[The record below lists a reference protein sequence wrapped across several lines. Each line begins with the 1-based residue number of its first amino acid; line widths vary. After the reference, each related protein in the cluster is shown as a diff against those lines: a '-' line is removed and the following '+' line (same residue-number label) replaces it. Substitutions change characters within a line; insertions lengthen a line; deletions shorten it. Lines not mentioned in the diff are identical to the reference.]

1 MNKIYLLTFL
11 IFTSFFINTQDA
23 QDTQEEVDPNIERVE
38 KIQDLINRVE
48 ENREELSKIDAQR
61 IDNFIKKVAD
71 RRFLLSKA
79 QKQLSDE
86 EARNQRLEDLFESNE
101 LKLAELET
109 ELNIKLGV
117 LGELF
122 GVARQMAGE
131 LQADS
136 ESAYNFSE
144 HPNRTDALN
153 EIGKIKV
160 HNLKNLED
168 LWVLH
173 LNEINSSG
181 EIKEIK
187 ANVINS
193 DGDIEE
199 DSLVR
204 YGPFNMVKNSSFVK
218 TDIANNAYSVLQKQ
232 PDRSLRRQFRSHY
245 RSDGYA
251 VAPVDPTRGFL
262 LSLYL
267 DKPST
272 FERIAQGKLIGFII
286 VIIGLSGLIF
296 AAYRYYTLYIYSKTI
311 SSNENSDVFN
321 KIQSISDNAKDVDTF
336 ERECDEVLLTVNGN
350 LSWGVNWIKFLAAVA
365 PLLGLLGTVIGM
377 IETFQAITVFGTGD
391 PKQMA
396 GGISQALV
404 TTMLGLIF
412 AAPLLAMYTLLSEK
426 VSEILQE
433 IEEFVA
439 VTIVKKVK

>member
-1 MNKIYLLTFL
+1 MNKFYLLTTIL
-11 IFTSFFINTQDA
+11 ITSLFIPA
-23 QDTQEEVDPNIERVE
+23 QEEVEEVDPNLERVE

-48 ENREELSKIDAQR
+48 KNRAELSAM
-61 IDNFIKKVAD
+61 DNARVNEFIKKVAD

-79 QKQLSDE
+79 KKQLADE
-86 EARNQRLEDLFESNE
+86 EARNVRLEDLFEANE
-101 LKLAELET
+101 IKLSELET

-136 ESAYNFSE
+136 ESAYNFTE
-144 HPNRTDALN
+144 HPNRTESLN

-173 LNEINSSG
+173 LNEIASSG
-181 EIKEIK
+181 EIKAIS

-193 DGDIEE
+193 SGDIEE
-199 DSLVR
+199 DQLVR
-204 YGPFNMVKNSSFVK
+204 YGPFNMVKNRSFVK
-218 TDIANNAYSVLQKQ
+218 TDVANNAFSVLQKQ
-232 PDRSLRRQFRSHY
+232 PDRSLRRKFRSHY

-251 VAPVDPTRGFL
+251 VAPIDPTRGFL

-286 VIIGLSGLIF
+286 VLIGISGLIF
-296 AAYRYYTLYIYSKTI
+296 AAYRYYTLYLYSKTI
-311 SSNENSDVFN
+311 KSKDENDIFSKIENISNSS
-321 KIQSISDNAKDVDTF
+321 KDVETF

-439 VTIVKKVK
+439 ITIVKKVK

>member
-1 MNKIYLLTFL
+1 MKKFCLLTFIL
-11 IFTSFFINTQDA
+11 FFNIIISA
-23 QDTQEEVDPNIERVE
+23 QENEEEIDPNIERVE

-48 ENREELSKIDAQR
+48 QNRAELSSM
-61 IDNFIKKVAD
+61 DNIRLNEFIKKVAD

-79 QKQLSDE
+79 KKQLSDE
-86 EARNQRLEDLFESNE
+86 EARNKRLEDLFEANE
-101 LKLAELET
+101 IKLSELET

-136 ESAYNFSE
+136 EEAYNFTE
-144 HPNRTDALN
+144 NPNREDALN

-168 LWVLH
+168 LWILH
-173 LNEINSSG
+173 LNEISSSG
-181 EIKEIK
+181 EIIEIS

-199 DSLVR
+199 NKLVR
-204 YGPFNMVKNSSFVK
+204 YGPFNMVKNRSFVR
-218 TDIANNAYSVLQKQ
+218 TDVANNAFTVLQKQ
-232 PDRSLRRQFRSHY
+232 PDRSLRRKFRSHY
-245 RSDGYA
+245 RSDDYA
-251 VAPVDPTRGFL
+251 VAPIDPTRGFL

-286 VIIGLSGLIF
+286 VLIGLSGLIF
-296 AAYRYYTLYIYSKTI
+296 AAYRYYSLYVYSKTI
-311 SSNENSDVFN
+311 SSKEESDIFN
-321 KIQSISDNAKDVDTF
+321 KIQNISDKSKDIDTF

>member
-1 MNKIYLLTFL
+1 MNKFYLLTTIL
-11 IFTSFFINTQDA
+11 ITSLFIPA
-23 QDTQEEVDPNIERVE
+23 QEEVEEVDPNVERVE

-48 ENREELSKIDAQR
+48 KNRAELSAM
-61 IDNFIKKVAD
+61 DNARVNEFIKKVAD

-79 QKQLSDE
+79 KKQLADE
-86 EARNQRLEDLFESNE
+86 EARNVRLEDLFEANE
-101 LKLAELET
+101 IKLSELET

-136 ESAYNFSE
+136 ESAYNFTE
-144 HPNRTDALN
+144 HPNRTESLN

-173 LNEINSSG
+173 LNEIASSG
-181 EIKEIK
+181 EIKAIS

-193 DGDIEE
+193 SGDIEE
-199 DSLVR
+199 DQLVR
-204 YGPFNMVKNSSFVK
+204 YGPFNMVKNRSFVK
-218 TDIANNAYSVLQKQ
+218 TDVANNAFSVLQKQ
-232 PDRSLRRQFRSHY
+232 PDRSLRRKFRSHY

-251 VAPVDPTRGFL
+251 VAPIDPTRGFL

-286 VIIGLSGLIF
+286 VLIGISGLIF
-296 AAYRYYTLYIYSKTI
+296 AAYRYYTLYLYSKTI
-311 SSNENSDVFN
+311 KSKDENDIFSKIENISNSS
-321 KIQSISDNAKDVDTF
+321 KDVETF

-439 VTIVKKVK
+439 ITIVKKVK

>member
-11 IFTSFFINTQDA
+11 IFTSFFINA

-86 EARNQRLEDLFESNE
+86 EARNKRLEDLFESNE

-204 YGPFNMVKNSSFVK
+204 YGPFNMVKNRSFVK

-251 VAPVDPTRGFL
+251 VAPIDPTRGFL

>member
-1 MNKIYLLTFL
+1 MKNFLLISLLAFN
-11 IFTSFFINTQDA
+11 INFIA
-23 QDTQEEVDPNIERVE
+23 QENEIDEVDPNIERVE

-48 ENREELSKIDAQR
+48 KNSQDLAKADSKR
-61 IDNFIKKVAD
+61 VNNFINKVKD
-71 RRFLLSKA
+71 RKFLLSKA
-79 QKQLSDE
+79 KKQLADE
-86 EARNQRLEDLFESNE
+86 EARNKRLEDLFEDNE
-101 LKLAELET
+101 LKLSELET
-109 ELNIKLGV
+109 ELQIKLGV

-131 LQADS
+131 LNADS

-144 HPNRTDALN
+144 SPNRTAALQ

-173 LNEINSSG
+173 LNEIASSG

-187 ANVINS
+187 ANIINS
-193 DGDIEE
+193 NGDIQP
-199 DSLVR
+199 SNLVR
-204 YGPFNMVKNSSFVK
+204 YGPFNMVQGKSFVK
-218 TDIANNAYSVLQKQ
+218 PDIANNAFSVLPKQ
-232 PDRSLRRQFRSHY
+232 PDRGITKTFRSHY
-245 RSDGYA
+245 KSDGYS
-251 VAPVDPTRGFL
+251 VAAIDPTRGFL

-272 FERIAQGKLIGFII
+272 FERVAQGKLIGFII
-286 VIIGLSGLIF
+286 VVIGLSGLIF
-296 AAYRYYTLYIYSKTI
+296 AAYRYYSLNLYANSIKSK
-311 SSNENSDVFN
+311 SEADVFN
-321 KIQSISDNAKDVDTF
+321 QIDNLSTKSTTIDTF
-336 ERECDEVLLTVNGN
+336 ERECDEILLTINGN
-350 LSWGVNWIKFLAAVA
+350 LNWGVNWIKFLAAVA

-426 VSEILQE
+426 VSDILQE
-433 IEEFVA
+433 IEEYVA
-439 VTIVKKVK
+439 VSIVKKVN

>member
-1 MNKIYLLTFL
+1 MKKFYLLTFIL
-11 IFTSFFINTQDA
+11 FFNIIISA
-23 QDTQEEVDPNIERVE
+23 QENEEEVDPNIERVE
-38 KIQDLINRVE
+38 KIQDLIDRVNQNRA
-48 ENREELSKIDAQR
+48 ELSSM
-61 IDNFIKKVAD
+61 DNKRLNEFIKRVAD

-79 QKQLSDE
+79 KKQLSDE
-86 EARNQRLEDLFESNE
+86 EARNKRLEDLFEANE
-101 LKLAELET
+101 IKLSELET

-136 ESAYNFSE
+136 EEAYNFTE
-144 HPNRTDALN
+144 NPNREDALN

-168 LWVLH
+168 LFVLH
-173 LNEINSSG
+173 LNEISSSG
-181 EIKEIK
+181 QIIEIS

-199 DSLVR
+199 NKLVR
-204 YGPFNMVKNSSFVK
+204 YGPFNMVKNKSFVR
-218 TDIANNAYSVLQKQ
+218 TDVANNAFTVLQKQ
-232 PDRSLRRQFRSHY
+232 PDRSLRRKFRSHY
-245 RSDGYA
+245 RSDDYA
-251 VAPVDPTRGFL
+251 VAPIDPTRGFL

-286 VIIGLSGLIF
+286 VLIGLSGLIF
-296 AAYRYYTLYIYSKTI
+296 AAYRYYSLYVYSKTI
-311 SSNENSDVFN
+311 SSKEESDIFN
-321 KIQSISDNAKDVDTF
+321 KIQNISDKSKDIDTF

>member
-1 MNKIYLLTFL
+1 MNKFYLLTTIL
-11 IFTSFFINTQDA
+11 ITSLFIPA
-23 QDTQEEVDPNIERVE
+23 QEEVEEVDPNIERVE

-48 ENREELSKIDAQR
+48 KNREELSAM
-61 IDNFIKKVAD
+61 DNARVNEFIKKVAD

-79 QKQLSDE
+79 KKQLADE
-86 EARNQRLEDLFESNE
+86 EARNVRLEDLFEANE
-101 LKLAELET
+101 IKLSELET

-136 ESAYNFSE
+136 ESAYNFTE
-144 HPNRTDALN
+144 YPNRTDALN

-173 LNEINSSG
+173 LNEIASSG
-181 EIKEIK
+181 EIKVIS

-193 DGDIEE
+193 SGDIEE
-199 DSLVR
+199 DQLVR
-204 YGPFNMVKNSSFVK
+204 YGPFNMVKNRSFVK
-218 TDIANNAYSVLQKQ
+218 TDVANNAFSVLQKQ
-232 PDRSLRRQFRSHY
+232 PDRSLRRKFRSHY

-251 VAPVDPTRGFL
+251 VAPIDPTRGFL

-286 VIIGLSGLIF
+286 VLIGISGLIF
-296 AAYRYYTLYIYSKTI
+296 AAYRYYTLYLYSKTI
-311 SSNENSDVFN
+311 KSKDENDIFSKIENISNTSNDVE
-321 KIQSISDNAKDVDTF
+321 TF

-439 VTIVKKVK
+439 ITIVKKVK

>member
-1 MNKIYLLTFL
+1 MDN
-11 IFTSFFINTQDA
+11 A
-23 QDTQEEVDPNIERVE
+23 RVNE
-38 KIQDLINRVE
+38 
-48 ENREELSKIDAQR
+48 
-61 IDNFIKKVAD
+61 FIKKVAD

-79 QKQLSDE
+79 KKQLADE
-86 EARNQRLEDLFESNE
+86 EARNVRLEDLFEANE
-101 LKLAELET
+101 IKLSELET

-136 ESAYNFSE
+136 ESAYNFTE
-144 HPNRTDALN
+144 YPNRTDALN

-173 LNEINSSG
+173 LNEIASSG
-181 EIKEIK
+181 EIKVIS

-193 DGDIEE
+193 SGDIEE
-199 DSLVR
+199 DQLVR
-204 YGPFNMVKNSSFVK
+204 YGPFNMVKNRSFVK
-218 TDIANNAYSVLQKQ
+218 TDVANNAFSVLQKQ
-232 PDRSLRRQFRSHY
+232 PDRSLRRKFRSHY

-251 VAPVDPTRGFL
+251 VAPIDPTRGFL

-286 VIIGLSGLIF
+286 VLIGISGLIF
-296 AAYRYYTLYIYSKTI
+296 AAYRYYTLYLYSKTI
-311 SSNENSDVFN
+311 KSKDENDIFSKIENISNTS
-321 KIQSISDNAKDVDTF
+321 KDVETF

-439 VTIVKKVK
+439 ITIVKKVK

>member
-1 MNKIYLLTFL
+1 MNKIFLLTFL
-11 IFTSFFINTQDA
+11 IFTSFFINA

-48 ENREELSKIDAQR
+48 ENREELSKIDAER

-144 HPNRTDALN
+144 HPNRSDALN

-204 YGPFNMVKNSSFVK
+204 YGPFNMVKNRSFVK

-286 VIIGLSGLIF
+286 VIIGFSGLIF

-311 SSNENSDVFN
+311 SSNENLDVFN

>member
-1 MNKIYLLTFL
+1 MNKFYLLLFL
-11 IFTSFFINTQDA
+11 IITSISINA
-23 QDTQEEVDPNIERVE
+23 QDVEEEVDPNIERVE

-48 ENREELSKIDAQR
+48 ENRDELSKIDAKR
-61 IDNFIKKVAD
+61 IDDFIKKVAD

-79 QKQLSDE
+79 KQQLADE
-86 EARNQRLEDLFESNE
+86 EARNKRLEELFEANE
-101 LKLAELET
+101 IKLAELET

-144 HPNRTDALN
+144 HPNRSEALN

-160 HNLKNLED
+160 HNLENLED
-168 LWVLH
+168 LWILH

-181 EIKEIK
+181 EIKEIQ

-193 DGDIEE
+193 DGDIEK
-199 DSLVR
+199 DNLVR
-204 YGPFNMVKNSSFVK
+204 YGPFNMVKNKSFVK
-218 TDIANNAYSVLQKQ
+218 TDIANNAFSVLQKQ
-232 PDRSLRRQFRSHY
+232 PDRSLRRKFKSHY
-245 RSDGYA
+245 RSDDYA
-251 VAPVDPTRGFL
+251 VAPIDPTRGFL

-286 VIIGLSGLIF
+286 VLIGLSGLIF
-296 AAYRYYTLYIYSKTI
+296 AAYRYYTLYVYSKTI

-321 KIQSISDNAKDVDTF
+321 KIQSISNKSKDVDSF

>member
-1 MNKIYLLTFL
+1 MNKFYLLTIIL
-11 IFTSFFINTQDA
+11 ITSLFIPA
-23 QDTQEEVDPNIERVE
+23 QEEVEEVDPNIERVE

-48 ENREELSKIDAQR
+48 KNREELSAM
-61 IDNFIKKVAD
+61 DNARVNEFIKKVAD

-79 QKQLSDE
+79 KKQLADE
-86 EARNQRLEDLFESNE
+86 EARNVRLEDLFEANE
-101 LKLAELET
+101 IKLSELET

-136 ESAYNFSE
+136 ESAYNFTE
-144 HPNRTDALN
+144 YPNRTDALN

-173 LNEINSSG
+173 LNEIASSG
-181 EIKEIK
+181 EIKVIS

-193 DGDIEE
+193 SGDIEE
-199 DSLVR
+199 DQLVR
-204 YGPFNMVKNSSFVK
+204 YGPFNMVKNRSFVK
-218 TDIANNAYSVLQKQ
+218 TDVANNAFSVLQKQ
-232 PDRSLRRQFRSHY
+232 PDRSLRRKFRSHY

-251 VAPVDPTRGFL
+251 VAPIDPTRGFL

-286 VIIGLSGLIF
+286 VLIGISGLIF
-296 AAYRYYTLYIYSKTI
+296 AAYRYYTLYLYSKTI
-311 SSNENSDVFN
+311 KSKDENDIFSKIENISNASNDVE
-321 KIQSISDNAKDVDTF
+321 TF

-439 VTIVKKVK
+439 ITIVKKVK

>member
-1 MNKIYLLTFL
+1 MKNIFNLGLVICFSAF
-11 IFTSFFINTQDA
+11 IFTQEVE
-23 QDTQEEVDPNIERVE
+23 EEVDPNIERVE

-48 ENREELSKIDAQR
+48 KNREELSSIDAER
-61 IDNFIKKVAD
+61 LEEFIKKVAD

-79 QKQLSDE
+79 KKQLADE
-86 EARNQRLEDLFESNE
+86 EARNQRLEDLFEANE
-101 LKLAELET
+101 IKLSELET

-144 HPNRTDALN
+144 YPERTDALN

-160 HNLKNLED
+160 HSLENLED
-168 LWVLH
+168 LWFLH

-181 EIKEIK
+181 EVKEIS
-187 ANVINS
+187 ANIINS
-193 DGDIEE
+193 SGNIEE
-199 DSLVR
+199 TRLVR
-204 YGPFNMVKNSSFVK
+204 YGPFNMVENRSFVK
-218 TDIANNAYSVLQKQ
+218 TDIANNAFSVLQKQ
-232 PDRSLRRQFRSHY
+232 PERSLRRNFRSHY
-245 RSDGYA
+245 RSDDYS
-251 VAPVDPTRGFL
+251 VAPIDPTRGFL

-286 VIIGLSGLIF
+286 VVIGISGLIF
-296 AAYRYYTLYIYSKTI
+296 ASYRYYSLYKYSRTI
-311 SSNENSDVFN
+311 SSNDDNDVFN
-321 KIQSISDNAKDVDTF
+321 KIESISDSTIDVEAF
-336 ERECDEVLLTVNGN
+336 ERECDEILLAVNGN
-350 LSWGVNWIKFLAAVA
+350 LSFGVNWIKFLAAVA

-426 VSEILQE
+426 VSGILQE

-439 VTIVKKVK
+439 VNIVKKIK

>member
-1 MNKIYLLTFL
+1 MNKFYLLTTIL
-11 IFTSFFINTQDA
+11 ITSLFIPA
-23 QDTQEEVDPNIERVE
+23 QEEVEEVDPNIERVE

-48 ENREELSKIDAQR
+48 KNRKELSAM
-61 IDNFIKKVAD
+61 DNARVNEFIKKVAD

-79 QKQLSDE
+79 KKQLADE
-86 EARNQRLEDLFESNE
+86 EARNVRLEDLFEANE
-101 LKLAELET
+101 IKLSELET

-136 ESAYNFSE
+136 ESAYNFTE

-173 LNEINSSG
+173 LNEIASSG
-181 EIKEIK
+181 EIKVIS

-193 DGDIEE
+193 SGDIEE
-199 DSLVR
+199 DQLVR
-204 YGPFNMVKNSSFVK
+204 YGPFNMVKNRSFVK
-218 TDIANNAYSVLQKQ
+218 TDVANNAFSVLQKQ
-232 PDRSLRRQFRSHY
+232 PDRSLRRKFRSHY

-251 VAPVDPTRGFL
+251 VAPIDPTRGFL

-286 VIIGLSGLIF
+286 VLIGISGLIF
-296 AAYRYYTLYIYSKTI
+296 AAYRYYKLYLYSKTI
-311 SSNENSDVFN
+311 KSKDENDIFSKIDNISNTS
-321 KIQSISDNAKDVDTF
+321 KDVETF

-439 VTIVKKVK
+439 ITIVKKVK

>member
-1 MNKIYLLTFL
+1 MKNFLLISLLAFN
-11 IFTSFFINTQDA
+11 INFIA
-23 QDTQEEVDPNIERVE
+23 QENEVDEVDPNIERVE

-48 ENREELSKIDAQR
+48 KNSQDLAKADSKR
-61 IDNFIKKVAD
+61 VNNFINKVKD
-71 RRFLLSKA
+71 RKFLLSKA
-79 QKQLSDE
+79 KKQLADE
-86 EARNQRLEDLFESNE
+86 EARNKRLEDLFEDNE
-101 LKLAELET
+101 LKLSELET
-109 ELNIKLGV
+109 ELQIKLGV

-131 LQADS
+131 LNADS

-144 HPNRTDALN
+144 FPNRTAALQ

-173 LNEINSSG
+173 LNEIASSG

-187 ANVINS
+187 ANIINS
-193 DGDIEE
+193 NGDIQP
-199 DSLVR
+199 SNLVR
-204 YGPFNMVKNSSFVK
+204 YGPFNMVQGKSFVK
-218 TDIANNAYSVLQKQ
+218 SDIANNAFSVLPKQ
-232 PDRSLRRQFRSHY
+232 PDRGITKTFRSHY
-245 RSDGYA
+245 KSDGYS
-251 VAPVDPTRGFL
+251 VAAIDPTRGFL

-272 FERIAQGKLIGFII
+272 FERVAQGKLIGFII
-286 VIIGLSGLIF
+286 VVIGLSGLIF
-296 AAYRYYTLYIYSKTI
+296 AAYRYYSLNLYANSIKSK
-311 SSNENSDVFN
+311 SEADVFN
-321 KIQSISDNAKDVDTF
+321 QIDNLSTKSTTIDTF
-336 ERECDEVLLTVNGN
+336 ERECDEILLTINGN
-350 LSWGVNWIKFLAAVA
+350 LNWGVNWIKFLAAVA

-426 VSEILQE
+426 VSDILQE
-433 IEEFVA
+433 IEEYVA
-439 VTIVKKVK
+439 VSIVKKVN

>member
-1 MNKIYLLTFL
+1 MNKFYLLTTIL
-11 IFTSFFINTQDA
+11 ITSLFIPA
-23 QDTQEEVDPNIERVE
+23 QEEVEEVDPNIERVE

-48 ENREELSKIDAQR
+48 KNRAELSAM
-61 IDNFIKKVAD
+61 DNARVNEFIKKVAD

-79 QKQLSDE
+79 KKQLADE
-86 EARNQRLEDLFESNE
+86 EARNVRLEDLFEANE
-101 LKLAELET
+101 IKLSELET

-136 ESAYNFSE
+136 ESAYNFTE
-144 HPNRTDALN
+144 HPNRTESLN

-173 LNEINSSG
+173 LNEIASSG
-181 EIKEIK
+181 EIKAIS

-193 DGDIEE
+193 SGDIEE
-199 DSLVR
+199 DQLVR
-204 YGPFNMVKNSSFVK
+204 YGPFNMVKNRSFVK
-218 TDIANNAYSVLQKQ
+218 TDVANNAFSVLQKQ
-232 PDRSLRRQFRSHY
+232 PDRSLRRKFRSHY

-251 VAPVDPTRGFL
+251 VAPIDPTRGFL

-286 VIIGLSGLIF
+286 VLIGISGLIF
-296 AAYRYYTLYIYSKTI
+296 AAYRYYTLYLYSKTI
-311 SSNENSDVFN
+311 KSKDENDIFSKIENISNSS
-321 KIQSISDNAKDVDTF
+321 KDVETF

-439 VTIVKKVK
+439 ITIVKKVK

>member
-11 IFTSFFINTQDA
+11 IFTSFFINA

-48 ENREELSKIDAQR
+48 ENREELSKIDAER

-204 YGPFNMVKNSSFVK
+204 YGPFNMVKNRSFVK

>member
-1 MNKIYLLTFL
+1 MNKFYLLLFL
-11 IFTSFFINTQDA
+11 IITSISINA
-23 QDTQEEVDPNIERVE
+23 QDVEEEVDPNIERVE

-48 ENREELSKIDAQR
+48 ENRDELSKIDAKR
-61 IDNFIKKVAD
+61 IDDFIKKVAD

-79 QKQLSDE
+79 KQQLADE
-86 EARNQRLEDLFESNE
+86 EARNKRLEELFEANE
-101 LKLAELET
+101 IKLAELET

-144 HPNRTDALN
+144 YPNRSEALN

-160 HNLKNLED
+160 HNLENLED
-168 LWVLH
+168 LWILH

-181 EIKEIK
+181 EIKEIQ

-193 DGDIEE
+193 DGDIEK
-199 DSLVR
+199 DNLVR
-204 YGPFNMVKNSSFVK
+204 YGPFNMVKNKSFVK
-218 TDIANNAYSVLQKQ
+218 TDIANNAFSVLQKQ
-232 PDRSLRRQFRSHY
+232 PDRSLRRKFKSHY
-245 RSDGYA
+245 RSDDYA
-251 VAPVDPTRGFL
+251 VAPIDPTRGFL

-286 VIIGLSGLIF
+286 VLIGLSGLIF
-296 AAYRYYTLYIYSKTI
+296 AAYRYYTLYVYSKTI

-321 KIQSISDNAKDVDTF
+321 KIQSISDKSKDVDSF

>member
-1 MNKIYLLTFL
+1 MKKFYLLTFIL
-11 IFTSFFINTQDA
+11 FFNIIISA
-23 QDTQEEVDPNIERVE
+23 QENEEEIDPNIERVE

-48 ENREELSKIDAQR
+48 QNRAELSSM
-61 IDNFIKKVAD
+61 DNIRLNEFIKKVAD

-79 QKQLSDE
+79 KKQLSDE
-86 EARNQRLEDLFESNE
+86 EARNKRLEDLFEANE
-101 LKLAELET
+101 IKLSELET

-136 ESAYNFSE
+136 EEAYNFTE
-144 HPNRTDALN
+144 NPNREDALN

-168 LWVLH
+168 LWILH
-173 LNEINSSG
+173 LNEISSSG
-181 EIKEIK
+181 EIIEIS

-199 DSLVR
+199 NKLVR
-204 YGPFNMVKNSSFVK
+204 YGPFNMVKNKSFVR
-218 TDIANNAYSVLQKQ
+218 TDVANNAFTVLQKQ
-232 PDRSLRRQFRSHY
+232 PDRSLRRKFRSHY
-245 RSDGYA
+245 RSDDYA
-251 VAPVDPTRGFL
+251 VAPIDPTRGFL

-286 VIIGLSGLIF
+286 VLIGLSGLIF
-296 AAYRYYTLYIYSKTI
+296 AAYRYYSLYVYSKTI
-311 SSNENSDVFN
+311 SSKEEADIFN
-321 KIQSISDNAKDVDTF
+321 KIQNISDKSKDIDTF

>member
-1 MNKIYLLTFL
+1 MKNIFNLGLVVCFSAF
-11 IFTSFFINTQDA
+11 IFTQEVE
-23 QDTQEEVDPNIERVE
+23 EEVDPNIERVE

-48 ENREELSKIDAQR
+48 KNREELSSIDKGR
-61 IDNFIKKVAD
+61 LDEFIKKVAD

-79 QKQLSDE
+79 KKQLADE
-86 EARNQRLEDLFESNE
+86 EARNQRLENLFEANE
-101 LKLAELET
+101 IKLSELET

-144 HPNRTDALN
+144 YPQRTDALN

-160 HNLKNLED
+160 HSLKNLED

-173 LNEINSSG
+173 LNEIASSG
-181 EIKEIK
+181 EVKEIS
-187 ANVINS
+187 ANIINS
-193 DGDIEE
+193 SGDIEE
-199 DSLVR
+199 TKLVR
-204 YGPFNMVKNSSFVK
+204 YGPFNMVENRSFVK
-218 TDIANNAYSVLQKQ
+218 TDIANNAFSVLQKQ
-232 PDRSLRRQFRSHY
+232 PERSLRRNFRSHY
-245 RSDGYA
+245 RSDGYS
-251 VAPVDPTRGFL
+251 VAPIDPTRGFL

-286 VIIGLSGLIF
+286 VVIGISGLIF
-296 AAYRYYTLYIYSKTI
+296 AGYRYYSLYKYSKTI
-311 SSNENSDVFN
+311 SSNDDNDVFN
-321 KIQSISDNAKDVDTF
+321 KIESISNNTPDVEAF
-336 ERECDEVLLTVNGN
+336 ERECDEVLLAVNGN
-350 LSWGVNWIKFLAAVA
+350 LSFGVNWIKFLAAVA

-426 VSEILQE
+426 VSGILQE

-439 VTIVKKVK
+439 VNIVKKIK

>member
-1 MNKIYLLTFL
+1 MKKFYLLVSIL
-11 IFTSFFINTQDA
+11 FISLYIPA
-23 QDTQEEVDPNIERVE
+23 QEEAEEVDPNIERVE

-48 ENREELSKIDAQR
+48 QNRAELSSM
-61 IDNFIKKVAD
+61 DNARVSEFIRKVAD

-79 QKQLSDE
+79 KKQLSDE
-86 EARNQRLEDLFESNE
+86 ETRNKNLEDLFESNE
-101 LKLAELET
+101 IKLSELET

-136 ESAYNFSE
+136 ELAYNFTE
-144 HPNRTDALN
+144 YPNRSDLLN

-160 HNLKNLED
+160 HDLKNLED
-168 LWVLH
+168 LWILH
-173 LNEINSSG
+173 LNEISSSG
-181 EIKEIK
+181 EIKEIT
-187 ANVINS
+187 ANVVNS

-199 DSLVR
+199 TNLVR
-204 YGPFNMVKNSSFVK
+204 YGPFNMVKNRSFVK
-218 TDIANNAYSVLQKQ
+218 TDVANDAFTVLQKQ
-232 PDRSLRRQFRSHY
+232 PDRSLRKKFRSHY
-245 RSDGYA
+245 KSDGYS
-251 VAPVDPTRGFL
+251 VAPIDPTRGFL

-272 FERIAQGKLIGFII
+272 IERIAQGKLIGFII
-286 VIIGLSGLIF
+286 VLIGTVGLIF
-296 AAYRYYTLYIYSKTI
+296 AAYRYYTLYAYSKTI
-311 SSNENSDVFN
+311 RSKDGNDIFN
-321 KIQSISDNAKDVDTF
+321 KIDTISNNSKDVESF

-439 VTIVKKVK
+439 VTIVKKVN

>member
-1 MNKIYLLTFL
+1 MKKLLLSTLLLFNIN
-11 IFTSFFINTQDA
+11 IFSQETEV
-23 QDTQEEVDPNIERVE
+23 EEVDPNIERVE

-48 ENREELSKIDAQR
+48 ENSKQLANADAKR
-61 IDNFIKKVAD
+61 INNFINKVKD
-71 RRFLLSKA
+71 RKFLLAKA
-79 QKQLSDE
+79 KKQLADE
-86 EARNQRLEDLFESNE
+86 EARNERLEKLFESNE
-101 LKLAELET
+101 LKLSELET
-109 ELNIKLGV
+109 ELQIKLGV

-131 LQADS
+131 LNADS
-136 ESAYNFSE
+136 ESAYNFTE
-144 HPNRTDALN
+144 NPKRAGLLQ

-173 LNEINSSG
+173 LNEIASSS
-181 EIKEIK
+181 EIKEIE
-187 ANVINS
+187 ANIINS
-193 DGDIEE
+193 DGDIQ
-199 DSLVR
+199 SSKLVR
-204 YGPFNMVKNSSFVK
+204 YGPFNMVKDKSFVK
-218 TDIANNAYSVLQKQ
+218 PDIPNNAFSILPKQ
-232 PDRSLRRQFRSHY
+232 PDRSVTKKFRSHY
-245 RSDGYA
+245 KNDGYS
-251 VAPVDPTRGFL
+251 VAPIDPTRGFL

-286 VIIGLSGLIF
+286 VIIGMSGLIF
-296 AAYRYYTLYIYSKTI
+296 AAYRFYSLSLYANSIKSKSDT
-311 SSNENSDVFN
+311 DVFN
-321 KIQSISDNAKDVDTF
+321 KIDNLSQQSQSIDVF
-336 ERECDEVLLTVNGN
+336 EREADEILLTINGN
-350 LSWGVNWIKFLAAVA
+350 LNWGVNWIKFLAAVA

-426 VSEILQE
+426 VSDILQE
-433 IEEFVA
+433 IEEYVA
-439 VTIVKKVK
+439 ITIVKKVN

>member
-1 MNKIYLLTFL
+1 MNKFYLLTIIL
-11 IFTSFFINTQDA
+11 ITSLFIPA
-23 QDTQEEVDPNIERVE
+23 QEEVEEVDPNIERVE

-48 ENREELSKIDAQR
+48 KNREELSAM
-61 IDNFIKKVAD
+61 DNARVNEFIKKVAD

-79 QKQLSDE
+79 KKQLADE
-86 EARNQRLEDLFESNE
+86 EARNVRLEDLFEANE
-101 LKLAELET
+101 IKLSELET

-136 ESAYNFSE
+136 ESAYNFTE

-173 LNEINSSG
+173 LNEIASSG
-181 EIKEIK
+181 EIKVIS

-193 DGDIEE
+193 SGDIEE
-199 DSLVR
+199 DQLVR
-204 YGPFNMVKNSSFVK
+204 YGPFNMVKNRSFVK
-218 TDIANNAYSVLQKQ
+218 TDVANNAFSVLQKQ
-232 PDRSLRRQFRSHY
+232 PDRSLRRKFRSHY

-251 VAPVDPTRGFL
+251 VAPIDPTRGFL

-286 VIIGLSGLIF
+286 VLIGISGLIF
-296 AAYRYYTLYIYSKTI
+296 AAYRYYTLYLYSKTI
-311 SSNENSDVFN
+311 KSKDENDIFSKIENISNASNDVE
-321 KIQSISDNAKDVDTF
+321 TF

-377 IETFQAITVFGTGD
+377 IETFQSITLFGTGD
-391 PKQMA
+391 PKLMA

-404 TTMLGLIF
+404 TTMLGLI
-412 AAPLLAMYTLLSEK
+412 AAVPLLF
-426 VSEILQE
+426 VHNILESRSRSITQVY
-433 IEEFVA
+433 EEQAIGFIA
-439 VTIVKKVK
+439 SFSTRQK

>member
-1 MNKIYLLTFL
+1 MNKIYLL
-11 IFTSFFINTQDA
+11 IFVLLLNFNIFA
-23 QDTQEEVDPNIERVE
+23 QETEEEVDPNIERVE

-48 ENREELSKIDAQR
+48 QNRAELSSMDNQR
-61 IDNFIKKVAD
+61 LNEFIKKVAD
-71 RRFLLSKA
+71 RKFLLSKA
-79 QKQLSDE
+79 KKQLSDE
-86 EARNQRLEDLFESNE
+86 EARNKRLEDLFEANE
-101 LKLAELET
+101 IKLSELET

-136 ESAYNFSE
+136 EEAYNFTE
-144 HPNRTDALN
+144 HPNRKDSLN

-168 LWVLH
+168 LWILH
-173 LNEINSSG
+173 LNEISSSG
-181 EIKEIK
+181 EIKEIT

-199 DSLVR
+199 NKLVR
-204 YGPFNMVKNSSFVK
+204 YGPFNIVKNRSFVK
-218 TDIANNAYSVLQKQ
+218 TDVANNAFTVLQKQ
-232 PDRSLRRQFRSHY
+232 PDRSLRRKFKSHY
-245 RSDGYA
+245 RSDDYA
-251 VAPVDPTRGFL
+251 VAPIDPTRGFL

-286 VIIGLSGLIF
+286 VLIGFSGLVF
-296 AAYRYYTLYIYSKTI
+296 AAYRYYSLYRYSKTI
-311 SSNENSDVFN
+311 SSKDEADIFN
-321 KIQSISDNAKDVDTF
+321 KIQTISDKSKDIESF

>member
-1 MNKIYLLTFL
+1 MKKFYLLTFIL
-11 IFTSFFINTQDA
+11 FFNIIISA
-23 QDTQEEVDPNIERVE
+23 QENEEEIDPNIERVE

-48 ENREELSKIDAQR
+48 QNRAELSSM
-61 IDNFIKKVAD
+61 DNVRLNEFIKKVAD

-79 QKQLSDE
+79 KKQLSDE
-86 EARNQRLEDLFESNE
+86 EARNKRLEDLFEANE
-101 LKLAELET
+101 IKLSELET

-136 ESAYNFSE
+136 EEAYNFTE
-144 HPNRTDALN
+144 NPNREDALN

-168 LWVLH
+168 LWILH
-173 LNEINSSG
+173 LNEISSSG
-181 EIKEIK
+181 EIIEIS

-199 DSLVR
+199 NKLVR
-204 YGPFNMVKNSSFVK
+204 YGPFNMVKNRSFVR
-218 TDIANNAYSVLQKQ
+218 TDVANNAFTVLQKQ
-232 PDRSLRRQFRSHY
+232 PDRSLRRKFRSHY
-245 RSDGYA
+245 RSDDYA
-251 VAPVDPTRGFL
+251 VAPIDPTRGFL

-286 VIIGLSGLIF
+286 VLIGLSGLIF
-296 AAYRYYTLYIYSKTI
+296 AAYRYYSLYVYSKNI
-311 SSNENSDVFN
+311 SSKEEADIFN
-321 KIQSISDNAKDVDTF
+321 KIQNISDKSKDIDTF

>member
-1 MNKIYLLTFL
+1 MKKFYLLTFIL
-11 IFTSFFINTQDA
+11 FFNIIISA
-23 QDTQEEVDPNIERVE
+23 QENEEEIDPNIERVE

-48 ENREELSKIDAQR
+48 QNRAELSSM
-61 IDNFIKKVAD
+61 DNIRLNEFIKKVAD

-79 QKQLSDE
+79 KKQLSDE
-86 EARNQRLEDLFESNE
+86 EARNKRLEDLFEANE
-101 LKLAELET
+101 IKLSELET

-136 ESAYNFSE
+136 EEAYNFTE
-144 HPNRTDALN
+144 NPNREDALN

-168 LWVLH
+168 LWILH
-173 LNEINSSG
+173 LNEISSSG
-181 EIKEIK
+181 EIIEIS

-199 DSLVR
+199 NKLVR
-204 YGPFNMVKNSSFVK
+204 YGPFNMVKNRSFVR
-218 TDIANNAYSVLQKQ
+218 TDVANNAFTVLQKQ
-232 PDRSLRRQFRSHY
+232 PDRSLRRKFRSHY
-245 RSDGYA
+245 RSDDYA
-251 VAPVDPTRGFL
+251 VAPIDPTRGFL

-286 VIIGLSGLIF
+286 VLIGLSGLIF
-296 AAYRYYTLYIYSKTI
+296 AAYRYYSLYVYSKTI
-311 SSNENSDVFN
+311 SSKEEADIFN
-321 KIQSISDNAKDVDTF
+321 KIQNISDKSKDIDTF

>member
-1 MNKIYLLTFL
+1 MKKFYLLTFIL
-11 IFTSFFINTQDA
+11 FFNIIISA
-23 QDTQEEVDPNIERVE
+23 QENEEEIDPNIERVE

-48 ENREELSKIDAQR
+48 QNRAELSSM
-61 IDNFIKKVAD
+61 DNIRLNEFIKKVAD

-79 QKQLSDE
+79 KKQLSDE
-86 EARNQRLEDLFESNE
+86 EARNKRLEDLFEANE
-101 LKLAELET
+101 IKLSELET

-136 ESAYNFSE
+136 EEAYNFTE
-144 HPNRTDALN
+144 NPNREDALN

-168 LWVLH
+168 LWILH
-173 LNEINSSG
+173 LNEISSSG
-181 EIKEIK
+181 EIIEIS

-199 DSLVR
+199 NKLVR
-204 YGPFNMVKNSSFVK
+204 YGPFNMVKNRSFVR
-218 TDIANNAYSVLQKQ
+218 TDVANNAFTVLQKQ
-232 PDRSLRRQFRSHY
+232 PDRSLRRKFRSHY
-245 RSDGYA
+245 RSDDYA
-251 VAPVDPTRGFL
+251 VAPIDPTRGFL

-286 VIIGLSGLIF
+286 VLIGLSGLIF
-296 AAYRYYTLYIYSKTI
+296 AAYRYYSLFLYSKTI
-311 SSNENSDVFN
+311 SSKEESDIFN
-321 KIQSISDNAKDVDTF
+321 KIQNISDKSKDIDTF

>member
-1 MNKIYLLTFL
+1 MKKFYLLTFIL
-11 IFTSFFINTQDA
+11 FFNIIISA
-23 QDTQEEVDPNIERVE
+23 QENEEEIDPNIERVE

-48 ENREELSKIDAQR
+48 QNRAELSSM
-61 IDNFIKKVAD
+61 DNIRLNEFIKKVAD

-79 QKQLSDE
+79 KKQLSDE
-86 EARNQRLEDLFESNE
+86 EARNKRLEDLFEANE
-101 LKLAELET
+101 IKLSELET

-136 ESAYNFSE
+136 EEAYNFTE
-144 HPNRTDALN
+144 NPNREDALN

-168 LWVLH
+168 LWILH
-173 LNEINSSG
+173 LNEISSSG
-181 EIKEIK
+181 EIIEIS

-199 DSLVR
+199 NKLVR
-204 YGPFNMVKNSSFVK
+204 YGPFNMVKNRSFVR
-218 TDIANNAYSVLQKQ
+218 TDVANNAFTVLQKQ
-232 PDRSLRRQFRSHY
+232 PDRSLRRKFRSHY
-245 RSDGYA
+245 RSDDYA
-251 VAPVDPTRGFL
+251 VAPIDPTRGFL

-286 VIIGLSGLIF
+286 VLIGLSGLIF
-296 AAYRYYTLYIYSKTI
+296 AAYRYYSLYVYSKTI
-311 SSNENSDVFN
+311 SSKEEADIFN
-321 KIQSISDNAKDVDTF
+321 KIQNISDKSKDIDTF

-365 PLLGLLGTVIGM
+365 PLLGLLGAVIGM

>member
-1 MNKIYLLTFL
+1 MNKFYLLTLL
-11 IFTSFFINTQDA
+11 IFTSIFISA
-23 QDTQEEVDPNIERVE
+23 QEAEEEVDPNIERVQ

-48 ENREELSKIDAQR
+48 ENREELSKIDAAR
-61 IDNFIKKVAD
+61 IDTFIKKVAD

-79 QKQLSDE
+79 KKQLSDE

-144 HPNRTDALN
+144 HPNRTDSLN

-168 LWVLH
+168 LWLLH

-204 YGPFNMVKNSSFVK
+204 YGPFNMVKNRSFVK

-245 RSDGYA
+245 RSDDYA
-251 VAPVDPTRGFL
+251 VAPIDPTRGFL

-286 VIIGLSGLIF
+286 VLIGLSGLIF
-296 AAYRYYTLYIYSKTI
+296 AAYRYYTLYVYSKTI

-321 KIQSISDNAKDVDTF
+321 KIQSISNNAKDVDTF

-412 AAPLLAMYTLLSEK
+412 TAPLLAMYTLLSEK

>member
-11 IFTSFFINTQDA
+11 IFTSFFINA

-136 ESAYNFSE
+136 ESAYNFYE

-204 YGPFNMVKNSSFVK
+204 YGPFNMVKNRSFVK

>member
-1 MNKIYLLTFL
+1 MKNIFKFGLVLCFTTL
-11 IFTSFFINTQDA
+11 IFTQEVE
-23 QDTQEEVDPNIERVE
+23 EEVDPNIERVE
-38 KIQDLINRVE
+38 KIQDLIDRVE
-48 ENREELSKIDAQR
+48 QNREELSSIDKAR
-61 IDNFIKKVAD
+61 LDNFIKKVAD

-79 QKQLSDE
+79 KKQLADE
-86 EARNQRLEDLFESNE
+86 EARNQRLEDLFEANE
-101 LKLAELET
+101 IKLSELET

-136 ESAYNFSE
+136 ETAYNFSE
-144 HPNRTDALN
+144 YPKRTDALN

-160 HNLKNLED
+160 HSLKNLKD
-168 LWVLH
+168 LWLLH

-181 EIKEIK
+181 EVKEIS
-187 ANVINS
+187 ANIINS
-193 DGDIEE
+193 SGDIEE
-199 DSLVR
+199 TQLVR
-204 YGPFNMVKNSSFVK
+204 YGPFNIVENRSFVK
-218 TDIANNAYSVLQKQ
+218 TDIANNAFSVLQKQ
-232 PDRSLRRQFRSHY
+232 PDRSLRRNFRSHY
-245 RSDGYA
+245 RSDGYS
-251 VAPVDPTRGFL
+251 VAPIDPTRGFL

-286 VIIGLSGLIF
+286 VIIGISGLIF
-296 AAYRYYTLYIYSKTI
+296 AGYRYYSLYQYSKTI
-311 SSNENSDVFN
+311 SSNDDNDVFN
-321 KIQSISDNAKDVDTF
+321 KIQSISNNTRDIEAF

-350 LSWGVNWIKFLAAVA
+350 LSFGVNWIKFLAAVA

-426 VSEILQE
+426 VSGILQE

-439 VTIVKKVK
+439 VNIVKKIK

>member
-1 MNKIYLLTFL
+1 MRNYLILSLGFL
-11 IFTSFFINTQDA
+11 SCLILA
-23 QDTQEEVDPNIERVE
+23 QDIDEPVDPNIERVE

-48 ENREELSKIDAQR
+48 QNRDDLSKSEAAR
-61 IDNFIKKVAD
+61 VNEFIKKVAD

-79 QKQLSDE
+79 KKQLSDE
-86 EARNQRLEDLFESNE
+86 EARNKRLEDLFEKNE
-101 LKLAELET
+101 LRLADLET

-136 ESAYNFSE
+136 ETAYNFTE
-144 HPNRTDALN
+144 FPDRRDALN
-153 EIGKIKV
+153 EIGQIKV

-168 LWVLH
+168 LWILH
-173 LNEINSSG
+173 LNEIASSG
-181 EIKEIK
+181 EVKEIS
-187 ANVINS
+187 ANIINS
-193 DGDIEE
+193 DGDITEE
-199 DSLVR
+199 KLVR
-204 YGPFNMVKNSSFVK
+204 YGPFNMVKDKSFVK
-218 TDIANNAYSVLQKQ
+218 TDVPNNAFAVLKKQ
-232 PDRSLRRQFRSHY
+232 PDRSLVRKFRSHY
-245 RSDGYA
+245 RSDDYA
-251 VAPVDPTRGFL
+251 VAPIDPTRGFL

-267 DKPST
+267 DKPTT

-286 VIIGLSGLIF
+286 VLIGSVGLMF
-296 AAYRYYTLYIYSKTI
+296 AGYRYFRLYTYSKSI
-311 SSNENSDVFN
+311 KSNDNSDVYN
-321 KIQSISDNAKDVDTF
+321 KIKSISDKTNDVDSF

-439 VTIVKKVK
+439 VTIVKKIS